1 MTSVLPELQAVQ
13 PIAHVVL
20 IMLLTHRRALVH
32 RVRVC
37 LGMDRQVALEDEA
50 DLPRHRLPQPVVG
63 AQHERYVKAVR
74 YVMMTIAGTFLLS
87 GVLVALEAVMPP
99 VSYTHLTLPTICSV

>member
-20 IMLLTHRRALVH
+20 IMLLTHQRALVH

-50 DLPRHRLPQPVVG
+50 LPEVGDGQLLLATVAGSGIAPAARRACERVV
-63 AQHERYVKAVR
+63 E
-74 YVMMTIAGTFLLS
+74 
-87 GVLVALEAVMPP
+87 VLDASAAANSAEMLVFPGPRA
-99 VSYTHLTLPTICSV
+99 

>member
-37 LGMDRQVALEDEA
+37 LGMDRQVALEDDA
-50 DLPRHRLPQPVVG
+50 DLPRHRLPQPG
-63 AQHERYVKAVR
+63 RMGRAVFDGGQKHC
-74 YVMMTIAGTFLLS
+74 ADHQ
-87 GVLVALEAVMPP
+87 P
-99 VSYTHLTLPTICSV
+99 